1 MLTDGVDDQHV
12 ERGDQTERNDE
23 RHHRIGSEP
32 VQTQVFVTIVVRA
45 TGGDDQAEDEAAD
58 EDEDRGDERRR
69 LILNDGLKRM
79 ANSDESL
86 DGEGDDVDGR
96 EQLGEVAEA
105 RDGNAELGGRVAEE
119 VSEATAQQN
128 DVEQQITER

>member
-32 VQTQVFVTIVVRA
+32 VQTQVFLTIVVRA
-45 TGGDDQAEDEAAD
+45 TRGDDQTEDEAAD
-58 EDEDRGDERRR
+58 KNQDRGDERRR
-69 LILNDGLKRM
+69 LILDGSLEGM
-79 ANSDESL
+79 ADSDESL

-96 EQLGEVAEA
+96 EQLGEVAEEGE
-105 RDGNAELGGRVAEE
+105 DDAELGGGVMKE
-119 VSEATAQQN
+119 VGEPTANQN
-128 DVEQQITER
+128 DVE